1 MNKKKI
7 KFSIIIVS
15 LNTKDDFLKTL
26 NSVIKQDY
34 KLFEVIVVDGKSTD
48 GTLEI
53 IKRNKKHINK
63 IIIEKDKGIY
73 YAMNKGLAKIKNKW
87 IIFLNSGDRFY
98 NSKVLSKISKTMN
111 KRKTDIIVG
120 RNVVDGN
127 FKFLSKYKK
136 FYNNTYMSIF
146 SHQSVFVKSN
156 IFKIK
161 KFNTKYF
168 IASDFDFFKYLY
180 YKKKIFN
187 YVPQIISISKPGGIS
202 DKNRLKAI
210 KEFYLISKK
219 YYHGNLLFLQLV
231 FLIYCFKFIFTEIM
245 KLFLPHKFKVF
256 LLKLK
261 YRKELLDD

>member
-127 FKFLSKYKK
+127 FKF
-136 FYNNTYMSIF
+136 
-146 SHQSVFVKSN
+146 
-156 IFKIK
+156 
-161 KFNTKYF
+161 
-168 IASDFDFFKYLY
+168 
-180 YKKKIFN
+180 
-187 YVPQIISISKPGGIS
+187 
-202 DKNRLKAI
+202 
-210 KEFYLISKK
+210 
-219 YYHGNLLFLQLV
+219 
-231 FLIYCFKFIFTEIM
+231 
-245 KLFLPHKFKVF
+245 
-256 LLKLK
+256 
-261 YRKELLDD
+261 